1 MGNFVQISRPAGAL
15 WRHAGFMRLWA
26 AQTVSSFGARI
37 TREGLAL
44 ASILT
49 IDAGPLQLG
58 ILAALVTGPSIVV
71 GFFAG
76 GFIDRS
82 SKRAIMIAAD
92 LIRTFVLITVP
103 VAAWLHLLR
112 IEQLYVV
119 GAMMGGVG
127 LLFDIADH
135 AYLPHLIGR
144 TNLVE
149 GNTKLSTTESLA
161 EVGGPALAGFLVQAL
176 TAPFAIAVNSATYLL
191 SAIFLMTI
199 RTEAETLD
207 RPSKRPTLLSDLRV
221 GYDVM
226 RRSPLLRP
234 LFAMNVVA
242 PLFGGSFSALY
253 VIFAIK
259 TLGLTPALM
268 GLTVGVGGIGSLAG
282 TALSPLMIR
291 RLGIGPTI
299 VLGLLL
305 SAVSAIFVPLANGP
319 LWLKI
324 ASLMAAQFVGD
335 SMAVAAIIP
344 AATLRQSIIPREK
357 LGRAAALFSVGAG
370 VVAVI
375 GTLIGGA
382 LGGWIGV
389 RATLYIAAGGFFL
402 TPLIVIFSPLRTL
415 MEIPQPEPKKPDL
428 VP

>member
-1 MGNFVQISRPAGAL
+1 LSRIPLPTGPL
-15 WRHAGFMRLWA
+15 WRHAGFLRLWA

-44 ASILT
+44 ASILS
-49 IDAGPLQLG
+49 IDAKPMQLG

-71 GFFAG
+71 GIFAG

-92 LIRTFVLITVP
+92 LLRAAVLMTVP
-103 VAAWLHLLR
+103 IAAWLHLLDMN
-112 IEQLYVV
+112 QLYAV
-119 GAMMGGVG
+119 GALMGGIG
-127 LLFDIADH
+127 LLFDISDH

-144 TNLVE
+144 ANLVE

-176 TAPFAIAVNSATYLL
+176 TAPFAIAVNAATYLV
-191 SAIFLMTI
+191 SAAFLGTI
-199 RTEAETLD
+199 HTEPEPLD
-207 RPSKRPTLLSDLRV
+207 KPTERPTPLADLRV
-221 GYDVM
+221 GYAVVTV
-226 RRSPLLRP
+226 SPLLRP
-234 LFAMNVVA
+234 LFAMSIIA

-253 VIFAIK
+253 VIYAIK

-268 GLTVGVGGIGSLAG
+268 GITVGVGGIGSLAG
-282 TALSPLMIR
+282 TAVSPWMIR
-291 RLGIGPTI
+291 RIGIGPTI
-299 VLGLLL
+299 VTGLSL
-305 SAVSAIFVPLANGP
+305 SAVAAVFVPLASGP
-319 LWLKI
+319 LWMKI
-324 ASLMAAQFVGD
+324 ASLMVAQFVGD

-344 AATLRQSIIPREK
+344 AASLRQSIIPREK

-370 VVAVI
+370 AVAVT

-389 RATLYIAAGGFFL
+389 RATLYVAATGFFL
-402 TPLIVIFSPLRTL
+402 TPLMVIFSPLRAL
-415 MEIPQPEPKKPDL
+415 KEIPAEPPS
-428 VP
+428 